1 MELSEQEKERIAAEE
16 KVRFEAQ
23 RQLMREHYR
32 GWRHGHGCRGGWFGG
47 VFKVLLL
54 VLLVGAIF
62 WHPWRPWHYGYYG
75 DRRYDRPAVQQQQQ
89 TPPQVAPT
97 TPTK

>member
-32 GWRHGHGCRGGWFGG
+32 GWRHGRHCRGGWFGG

-54 VLLVGAIF
+54 VFLFSAIF
-62 WHPWRPWHYGYYG
+62 WHPWHPWRYGYYR
-75 DRRYDRPAVQQQQQ
+75 DCPVDRPAVHQP
-89 TPPQVAPT
+89 TSPEVAP
-97 TPTK
+97 KK

>member
-1 MELSEQEKERIAAEE
+1 MELSDQEKERIAAEE

-47 VFKVLLL
+47 VFKVLLV
-54 VLLVGAIF
+54 VLIVGAIF
-62 WHPWRPWHYGYYG
+62 WHPWRPHYGYY
-75 DRRYDRPAVQQQQQ
+75 DCRYARPAVQQQQQ
-89 TPPQVAPT
+89 TPPQTSPEAAPN
-97 TPTK
+97 K

>member
-23 RQLMREHYR
+23 RQLMREHYKCGR
-32 GWRHGHGCRGGWFGG
+32 YGHRCRGGWFGG

-75 DRRYDRPAVQQQQQ
+75 DCRADRPAAQQQ
-89 TPPQVAPT
+89 TPPQVAPN
-97 TPTK
+97 K

>member
-32 GWRHGHGCRGGWFGG
+32 GWRYGHRCRGGWFGG

-54 VLLVGAIF
+54 VFLFSAIF
-62 WHPWRPWHYGYYG
+62 WHPWRPWHYGYYADCG
-75 DRRYDRPAVQQQQQ
+75 AGRPAVQQQ
-89 TPPQVAPT
+89 TSPEAAPN
-97 TPTK
+97 KK